1 MKIFFTRSFTVFL
14 WLIGGF
20 AQFGRSLNK
29 LFNRFMP
36 KGLYIRS
43 LIIVM
48 MPTFVLLSVATYIF
62 LERHWQLVTEQL
74 ARATARDVA
83 YVAEIYHK
91 TSDKPL
97 LIARLASEK
106 LELNVDFLPLTP
118 LPPPAPRPFFDP
130 LDKNLTNELH
140 RFTAFPF
147 WIDTVSQQGYV
158 KLQVNVGE
166 TSLQIS
172 TRRGHSYASSSPIF
186 LAWLLSTC
194 LVVLTI
200 ALLFLRNQIR
210 PILSLAEAAQAFGKG
225 RDVVDFRPRGAREV
239 RAASTAFI
247 DMKRRIERQIDQRT
261 TMLAGIS
268 HDLRTILTRFKL
280 ELALLPDGEEKE
292 ALQSDTSEMAKMVET
307 YLAFAKGE
315 DGEPSAIINIVE
327 LLKELQRDAE
337 RSGHATELHY
347 TGDATLYVRPHAFKR
362 ALTNLV
368 MNAGKYG
375 HKIMLTG
382 IRDRKYLTLYI
393 DDDGPGIPSH
403 LREDVFKPFYRI
415 DSARNLNV
423 TGTGLGL
430 SIARDI
436 VRGHGGD
443 ISLEESPLKGLR
455 SIVKIPI

>member
-1 MKIFFTRSFTVFL
+1 MKVFFARVFAAFIWLTETVAE
-14 WLIGGF
+14 W
-20 AQFGRSLNK
+20 GRSINH

-36 KGLYIRS
+36 KGLYVRS

-48 MPTFVLLSVATYIF
+48 MPTFALLSVATYIF

-83 YVAEIYHK
+83 FIAETYHTNPDK
-91 TSDKPL
+91 TL
-97 LIARLASEK
+97 LIARLSSEK
-106 LELNVDFLPLTP
+106 LELNVEFLPLAP
-118 LPPPAPRPFFDP
+118 LPPLAPRPFFDP
-130 LDKNLTNELH
+130 LDKNLSSELT
-140 RFTAFPF
+140 RLTSFPF
-147 WIDTVSQQGYV
+147 WIDTVSQPGYV
-158 KLQVNVGE
+158 KLQVNVADS
-166 TSLQIS
+166 SLRIS

-225 RDVVDFRPRGAREV
+225 RDVEDFRPRGAREV

-280 ELALLPDGEEKE
+280 ELALLPDGVEKE

-315 DGEPSAIINIVE
+315 DGEQSAIINIVD

-337 RSGHATELHY
+337 RLGHATELHY
-347 TGDATLYVRPHAFKR
+347 TGDATIHVRPHAFKR

-375 HKIMLTG
+375 HKILLTG
-382 IRDRKYLTLYI
+382 VRDRKYLTLYI
-393 DDDGPGIPSH
+393 DDDGPGVPLN

-443 ISLEESPLKGLR
+443 ITLENAPIGGLR
-455 SIVKIPI
+455 ATIKIPI